1 MWKPFSLVSSGRLT
15 FLRTA
20 GVACLLALL
29 VLLAACSTTVTT
41 SEPGTGDSGG
51 SPTPTATSAP
61 PAPTATA
68 THTSGGSSGYPV
80 KVYFSKHPDSEN
92 DNTKVF
98 AVNRT
103 SPTLGVATYAIGQLV
118 AGPTASESASGLYTE
133 LTSSLSG
140 SSNCGGATFTITLD
154 HKGPTPET
162 GTVTIK
168 FCKNLSTAGIG
179 TDARIQA
186 EISKTLL
193 QFSNNHKVVILTR
206 DGHCFG
212 DESGMDICLH

>member
-1 MWKPFSLVSSGRLT
+1 MTQTSPPGLV
-15 FLRTA
+15 
-20 GVACLLALL
+20 V
-29 VLLAACSTTVTT
+29 
-41 SEPGTGDSGG
+41 
-51 SPTPTATSAP
+51 
-61 PAPTATA
+61 
-68 THTSGGSSGYPV
+68 
-80 KVYFSKHPDSEN
+80 
-92 DNTKVF
+92 
-98 AVNRT
+98 
-103 SPTLGVATYAIGQLV
+103 PTLGVATYAIGQLI
-118 AGPTASESASGLYTE
+118 AGPTSSESASGLYTE

-140 SSNCGGATFTITLD
+140 SSNCGGDTFQITLD
-154 HKGPTPET
+154 HRGSTPQT

-212 DESGMDICLH
+212 DESGADMCLS

>member
-1 MWKPFSLVSSGRLT
+1 MRKPFSLATSGRLA
-15 FLRTA
+15 FLRTG
-20 GVACLLALL
+20 GVACLLTLV
-29 VLLAACSTTVTT
+29 VLLTACSTTVTT
-41 SEPGTGDSGG
+41 SEPGTGDGGG
-51 SPTPTATSAP
+51 SPTPTATTA

-68 THTSGGSSGYPV
+68 THTSGGGSSGYPV

-118 AGPTASESASGLYTE
+118 AGPTSSESASGLYTE

-140 SSNCGGATFTITLD
+140 SSNCGGATFQITLD

-193 QFSNNHKVVILTR
+193 QFPNNHKVVILTR

-212 DESGMDICLH
+212 DESGADMCL

>member
-1 MWKPFSLVSSGRLT
+1 MQTFHLLASLRHSA
-15 FLRTA
+15 LRKA
-20 GVACLLALL
+20 GGAICLLTLMA
-29 VLLAACSTTVTT
+29 LLAACSTTVTT
-41 SEPGTGDSGG
+41 SEPGTGNTDS
-51 SPTPTATSAP
+51 TPTATTP

-68 THTSGGSSGYPV
+68 THAPTSSSGYPV

-92 DNTKVF
+92 DNSKVF

-118 AGPTASESASGLYTE
+118 AGPTSSESASGLYTE

-140 SSNCGGATFTITLD
+140 SSNCGGPTFQITLD
-154 HKGPTPET
+154 HRGSTPET

-193 QFSNNHKVVILTR
+193 QFSNNHMVVILTR
-206 DGHCFG
+206 DNHCFG
-212 DESGMDICLH
+212 DESGADMCLS